1 MFLLCYYLLSPP
13 SPLDCS
19 RYIEALNAKVSLNL
33 ISLFR
38 YFLFHDHGKQRL
50 LRPICLA
57 SDLLHKKQ
65 VSVLLSRLLFSFCY
79 ILSAEYQLIFN

>member
-1 MFLLCYYLLSPP
+1 MFLLCYYLLSP

-65 VSVLLSRLLFSFCY
+65 VSVLL
-79 ILSAEYQLIFN
+79 